1 MATKKQAAAA
11 EPVATTTYRTNTMVH
26 MDGDEYPAGSAIE
39 LSAEQ
44 AKPLLDVKAVE
55 LPTA

>member
-11 EPVATTTYRTNTMVH
+11 EPVATATYKTTTMVH
-26 MDGDEYPAGSAIE
+26 FDGDEYPAGSEIA